1 MRRAVLGAA
10 VLALG
15 LGAGFYAIRNPAP
28 APLVEE
34 PACDSCTA
42 RHKAIT
48 RSRGALAGVT
58 EPE

>member
-1 MRRAVLGAA
+1 VLGAA